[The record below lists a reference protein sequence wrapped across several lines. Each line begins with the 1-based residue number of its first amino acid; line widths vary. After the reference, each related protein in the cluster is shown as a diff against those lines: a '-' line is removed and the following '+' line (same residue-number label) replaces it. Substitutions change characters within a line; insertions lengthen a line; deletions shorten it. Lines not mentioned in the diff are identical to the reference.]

1 MEVAMSCAKTTT
13 GPPPAAGWLA
23 ILVWLGGAASAPA
36 VAGNRK
42 CSATITGSFADS
54 CRDFAA
60 HSSKDISYV
69 KLHYADGRVVKH
81 EHINSHHYAIDGGP
95 GDELDFAR
103 VKSGTTIEEFACEA
117 SNTAPTA
124 LLEIQTPPVDQVIGH
139 CYDYYDGLICEQSIP
154 RPVWT
159 GVAQI
164 PDIGAGQPGAG
175 QPGFFQW
182 GCGAFSDSSLC
193 SPTVR
198 FRGTGSSDPDAD
210 IASWSLTFGDG
221 TSVSGTSS
229 APPAEVAHA
238 YPLGRESCTGV
249 VNSVSNV
256 CVITLTVTDTA
267 GQSDSDTILMIFLQ
281 QSPD

>member
-1 MEVAMSCAKTTT
+1 MGMKRTVQ
-13 GPPPAAGWLA
+13 AAAWLA
-23 ILVWLGGAASAPA
+23 IPAWLAGAAPA
-36 VAGNRK
+36 LAVPGNGK

-69 KLHYADGRVVKH
+69 TLHYVDGRVVKH
-81 EHINSHHYAIDGGP
+81 ERINRHHYAIDGAP
-95 GDELDFAR
+95 GDEIDFAR
-103 VKSGTTIEEFACEA
+103 VKSGTTIEEFACEPA
-117 SNTAPTA
+117 NTAPTA
-124 LLEIQTPPVDQVIGH
+124 RLEIETPPVDQVLGH

-154 RPVWT
+154 RTAWT

-182 GCGAFSDSSLC
+182 GCGGFSDPSLC
-193 SPTVR
+193 SFTVR

-210 IASWSLTFGDG
+210 IASWSLAFGDG
-221 TSVSGTSS
+221 TSITGTWS

-238 YPLGRESCTGV
+238 YPLGREGCAGGA
-249 VNSVSNV
+249 NSVSNV

-267 GQSDSDTILMIFLQ
+267 GQSDSDTMLMIFLD